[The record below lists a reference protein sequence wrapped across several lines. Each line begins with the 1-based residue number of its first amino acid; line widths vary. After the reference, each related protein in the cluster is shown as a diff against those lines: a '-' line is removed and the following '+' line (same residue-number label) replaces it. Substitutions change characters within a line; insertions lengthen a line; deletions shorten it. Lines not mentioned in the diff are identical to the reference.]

1 MKYIKFNQLFNYCT
15 HITNEIKRPPK
26 VSVKAK
32 GTRGNQNMKDNF
44 MERYCNKCT
53 FLEGLA
59 ARIIP
64 NQPLLLSS
72 SF

>member
-15 HITNEIKRPPK
+15 HTTNEIKRPPK
-26 VSVKAK
+26 ISVKAK
-32 GTRGNQNMKDNF
+32 GTSGNRNMKDIF
-44 MERYCNKCT
+44 MERYCHKYT

-64 NQPLLLSS
+64 NQSLFLSS
-72 SF
+72 IF